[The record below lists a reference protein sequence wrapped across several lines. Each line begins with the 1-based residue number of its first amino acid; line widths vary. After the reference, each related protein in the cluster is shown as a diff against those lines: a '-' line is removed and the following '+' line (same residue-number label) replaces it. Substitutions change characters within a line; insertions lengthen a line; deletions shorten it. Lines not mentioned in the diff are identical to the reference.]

1 MIRAFFKLKRP
12 EKCWVLL
19 HPFKAPPAFRITQ
32 HVQSVC
38 DELPYDSILDCDT
51 DGGTRDAFKH
61 AFWMVSLCQQMHWK
75 KAISLGK
82 AHEAS
87 NKINFKRRQPEDGAL
102 PDSANSLMDMLNN
115 QQGIKLYRQNP
126 DLSELQSIDLIKAGI
141 SAGKFW
147 ILAKT
152 KDGHFLDCNENII
165 PDSVSGRVWNAPK
178 CLVPSI
184 RE

>member
-38 DELPYDSILDCDT
+38 NEFPCDSILDCDT

-75 KAISLGK
+75 KALGLGK

-115 QQGIKLYRQNP
+115 QQGIALCHQNP
-126 DLSELQSIDLIKAGI
+126 GLSESMYIELILAYI
-141 SAGKFW
+141 SAGNLWVLK
-147 ILAKT
+147 KN
-152 KDGHFLDCNENII
+152 DEGRFLDCSGQIL